1 MFFSIH
7 NFALKNCVYLDL
19 ISFIYRILV
28 DNVEGLRD
36 IQVVPGKRMPL
47 VRFKNQTGEIKCD
60 LSMNN
65 K

>member
-1 MFFSIH
+1 M
-7 NFALKNCVYLDL
+7 
-19 ISFIYRILV
+19 